1 MWVADV
7 SRARTSVDAVFN
19 VLGYFPKG
27 RVHASGFICI
37 ASDAAAATA
46 ASTAIAATIDDD
58 GVSFAA
64 YLAVYRTYH

>member
-1 MWVADV
+1 M

-27 RVHASGFICI
+27 RVHASGVICI
-37 ASDAAAATA
+37 ASAAATNA
-46 ASTAIAATIDDD
+46 ASAAIAAIIDDD